1 MPPAGLSRCGQGR
14 IGHGNPAPTSTPSPF
29 SITDLRELLREVQ
42 EGRNRALCGRV
53 FPGNWD
59 SLPILSSNHCHC
71 WGQAAPGSL
80 QGPPGDPGFWV
91 PLNSDFPRKHQ
102 EVSRVSLGVNPGS
115 ATYWFCDLV

>member
-59 SLPILSSNHCHC
+59 SLPILSGSQGTCT
-71 WGQAAPGSL
+71 AAAGGRQPLVPSRAPQGILGSGCL
-80 QGPPGDPGFWV
+80 
-91 PLNSDFPRKHQ
+91 
-102 EVSRVSLGVNPGS
+102 
-115 ATYWFCDLV
+115 